1 MKRNVILIVVFFL
14 LIIFVLFF
22 IMINKSNND
31 LESSGNEN
39 TLERENMIEFQN
51 NISMVVN
58 GNNYSITLENN
69 SSAKKLYSLL
79 PLEITMNELNNNEK
93 YYYFEDL
100 FPTSETKINNIE
112 IGDILLYG
120 NNCLVLFYES
130 FSTEYSY
137 TRIGKIDNPDN
148 LKDVL
153 GNGSVLITFTK

>member
-22 IMINKSNND
+22 IMINKFNND

-137 TRIGKIDNPDN
+137 TRIGKVDNPDN